1 VKPPAHLSHLSWR
14 IAGLVLLGALVVA
27 YQPEIGDVMNRLVI
41 PVAMAFATW
50 LLVQNLAAVALGGGL
65 LAAIHGDLRS
75 SDWILSVAYPALAAL
90 SAVIVITVYGQRFR
104 RRIAAT
110 HRERW
115 RNRHADQPEDDRP

>member
-1 VKPPAHLSHLSWR
+1 VKPPADLAHLPWR
-14 IAGLVLLGALVVA
+14 IAGLVLLGGLVVA
-27 YQPEIGDVMNRLVI
+27 YQPELGDTMNRLVI
-41 PVAMAFATW
+41 PIAMAFATW

-75 SDWILSVAYPALAAL
+75 ADWILSVAYPALATV
-90 SAVIVITVYGQRFR
+90 SAAIVITVYAQRFR

-115 RNRHADQPEDDRP
+115 SRRRADQPEDDHP